1 MSVNNTNYGLNSLKN
16 NNGNDNSAFG
26 AYSLYNSN
34 STSNNTAVGS
44 NSLFYNTIGVNNTAI
59 GAGSISNNTTGSLNT
74 AVGSSALE
82 GAVGVSVGNQN
93 VAVGA
98 QGLYSNTGNL
108 NTALGAYA
116 GLANTSQ
123 GNNTFLGALTDLS
136 SNNLAYT
143 NCTALGYN
151 AKIDA
156 SNQIVLGTSS
166 EKVKI
171 PGSYLGIGGVYNP
184 ASGFS
189 LDVSGNVNVKRGNI
203 DISGN
208 GIIFPNGTQTQAY
221 LGGGGGSQWIDA
233 SNGIYYSAGT
243 VGIGNTTPTFSL
255 DVTGNARF
263 TQDCSIN
270 SLTIGLGGGNI
281 ATNTANGYQSLKN
294 NTTGYQ
300 NTSIGYQALQA
311 NTTGI
316 NNTSIGYQGLASNT
330 IGNDNTANGFQ
341 CLRANQTGSYN
352 TAIGNG
358 SLDSNSTGSN
368 NTACGSS
375 SLQSNFDGS
384 YNTGIGEQS
393 LNNTVS
399 GAYNTAIGYQ
409 AGNGNTN
416 QSNNTFLGA
425 YTFVQSNIT
434 NSTAV
439 GYGALI
445 NASNQIALGTS
456 SEKVKIPGSY
466 VSIGGGNS
474 AYNPASGF
482 TLEVFGTANIDGSC
496 NATSFNVTSDYRIKE
511 NVLSLNDTYN
521 VDNLRPV
528 TYLNTKSCKQDIG
541 LIAHELQ
548 EIYPELVTGEK
559 DGEEIQSVNYIG
571 LIPILIKE
579 IQDLK
584 KKLNSTF

>member
-74 AVGSSALE
+74 ALGSSALE

-143 NCTALGYN
+143 NSTALGYN

-171 PGSYLGIGGVYNP
+171 PGSYLGIGGVYSP

-221 LGGGGGSQWIDA
+221 LGGDGGSQWIDA

-243 VGIGNTTPTFSL
+243 VGIGTATPTFSL
-255 DVTGNARF
+255 DVSGNARF

-281 ATNTANGYQSLKN
+281 ATNTAIGYQALNNNTTGSQSVAIGYKALFS

-300 NTSIGYQALQA
+300 NTATGWTALQQNQTGSFNTANGFQALYLNISGNYNIA
-311 NTTGI
+311 IGESTLLYNISGSYNTATGYEALFKNTTGI
-316 NNTSIGYQGLASNT
+316 NNI
-330 IGNDNTANGFQ
+330 ANGY
-341 CLRANQTGSYN
+341 RALYNNKTGENN
-352 TAIGNG
+352 TAIGFQSGYIYDLSCN
-358 SLDSNSTGSN
+358 N
-368 NTACGSS
+368 NTYLGAATNG
-375 SLQSNFDGS
+375 
-384 YNTGIGEQS
+384 TGGRII
-393 LNNTVS
+393 NNS
-399 GAYNTAIGYQ
+399 TAIGY
-409 AGNGNTN
+409 
-416 QSNNTFLGA
+416 GA
-425 YTFVQSNIT
+425 I
-434 NSTAV
+434 
-439 GYGALI
+439 I
-445 NASNQIALGTS
+445 DASNQIVLGTT

-466 VSIGGGNS
+466 LGIGGV
-474 AYNPASGF
+474 YNPASGF
-482 TLEVFGTANIDGSC
+482 TLDVSGTANIDGSC